1 MLKILLFLGGMLC
14 LSTGATQNNLNGCWR
29 GVITQDE
36 GGYRPEYSMELHL
49 KQEGTKITGRSFVY
63 FDKVYAEMQLEGALV
78 GGKILQLKETKIL
91 ASKKVDGMEWCIK
104 QAVLSLVKTGT
115 TWRLEGAWEGA
126 TEFGP
131 CIPGRITLKKAIP
144 RA

>member
-1 MLKILLFLGGMLC
+1 MLKILFFLGGMLC
-14 LSTGATQNNLNGCWR
+14 LSTSAAQNNLNGCWR

-49 KQEGTKITGRSFVY
+49 EQEGTKITGRSFVY
-63 FDKVYAEMQLEGALV
+63 FDKVYAEMQLEGVLV

-91 ASKKVDGMEWCIK
+91 ASRKVDGMEWCIK

-131 CIPGRITLKKAIP
+131 CIPGRIILKKAIP
-144 RA
+144 RV